1 MPVLLDYDGEDLVIN
16 SDPFQRHGMGS
27 SMSNYQ
33 QQIRDIIFEAVER
46 NIPIYEAAYVIE
58 QIIRKQIDGEACG

>member
-1 MPVLLDYDGEDLVIN
+1 MPILPSHDGTDMDIDA
-16 SDPFQRHGMGS
+16 DPFQGYGMGS

-58 QIIRKQIDGEACG
+58 QIIRKQINGEACG